1 MTFVFYIIITLMWC
15 WVLPMFYPAPTNT
28 TLTLL
33 YTISYVELKKSQR
46 NHSRKTAGLPQ
57 IRAPPPK

>member
-1 MTFVFYIIITLMWC
+1 MTFVFYIIITLIWC

-28 TLTLL
+28 LLTFS
-33 YTISYVELKKSQR
+33 YTIFYVKPKKSQR
-46 NHSRKTAGLPQ
+46 NHSRKTAGLPE